1 MTTTITTRRTEPVR
15 GEAPWILKGHDKNDD
30 GDSDGGSG
38 TTNPQDG
45 DHWED
50 EDDEG

>member
-1 MTTTITTRRTEPVR
+1 M
-15 GEAPWILKGHDKNDD
+15 ILFGDHDKNDD
-30 GDSDGGSG
+30 GDSDGSSG

-50 EDDEG
+50 ED

>member
-1 MTTTITTRRTEPVR
+1 M
-15 GEAPWILKGHDKNDD
+15 GDHDKNGD
-30 GDSDGGSG
+30 GDNDGSSG

-50 EDDEG
+50 EED

>member
-1 MTTTITTRRTEPVR
+1 MRARVR
-15 GEAPWILKGHDKNDD
+15 GAIVSMGDHDKNDD

-50 EDDEG
+50 EDD